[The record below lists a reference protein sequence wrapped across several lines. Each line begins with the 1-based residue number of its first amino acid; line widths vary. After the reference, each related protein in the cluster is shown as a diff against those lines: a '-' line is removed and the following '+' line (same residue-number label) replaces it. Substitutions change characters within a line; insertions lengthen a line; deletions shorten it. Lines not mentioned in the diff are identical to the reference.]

1 MKRIKT
7 LIIALLLSLS
17 MSAPALADTGDYDYN
32 ILESLNNIWDVIALE
47 ISLDLAETYV
57 SVYRMQY
64 ILTHTD
70 YAETEADAVR
80 QTPLIMG
87 LSSRMEFTLP
97 KMYYYTYYYSD
108 ENIQSVQ
115 VIDYCTIPYW
125 LSMKTYGFNQY
136 LLASAKQFF
145 NWFYPLKASEPV
157 YWQVWNSETE
167 EVENVNLATVGYY
180 ITWYL
185 GQMYQM
191 NTYDVET
198 NGLTAK
204 AKEFDA
210 TAKDFDES
218 VSDSFQSVQSSISG
232 FAPDASKL
240 RSFGSAFSWVS
251 QYLQKCF
258 VALDDLAIPITVS
271 LVLAIC
277 MQFVGFYKFKRG

>member
-7 LIIALLLSLS
+7 LIVALLLSLS
-17 MSAPALADTGDYDYN
+17 MSAPALADTGDYDSD
-32 ILESLNNIWDVIALE
+32 ILDAVSNIWDVLALE
-47 ISLDLAETYV
+47 ISIDVGNMYS

-64 ILTHTD
+64 ILTHSD
-70 YAETEADAVR
+70 YAETAADAVR
-80 QTPLIMG
+80 KTPFISG
-87 LSSRMEFTLP
+87 LNSSAEFTLP
-97 KMYYYTYYYSD
+97 KMYYYTYYYAD
-108 ENIQSVQ
+108 ETIQSVQ
-115 VIDYCTIPYW
+115 VEDYCTIPYW
-125 LSMKTYGFNQY
+125 LSMKAYGFNQY

-204 AKEFDA
+204 AKEFDSA
-210 TAKDFDES
+210 SKEFDES
-218 VSDSFQSVQSSISG
+218 VSTSFQSVQSSISS

-240 RSFGSAFSWVS
+240 KSFGTAFSWVS